1 MFLFIAFG
9 AILLVTFAT
18 VTVATTSSRAQ
29 RVVERRYLG
38 IRRSADDNGAGSG
51 DTQGTVL
58 LKLAPASSTEGLDN
72 LLQRFQIIQSLEQKI
87 LQADVKGSPS
97 KFIFIS
103 VGLAMLGVATVSLWF
118 PIFAVQLVVALVF
131 GYLPFGYLT
140 FKRSRR
146 MKKFDTAL
154 PDAIDMMAR
163 ALRAGHAMT
172 AAINIV
178 AEQSQ
183 EPVRSEFGEV
193 FKQQNFGLPIRD
205 AMSQM
210 LDRIPS
216 PDLRVVVTGILVQKE
231 TGGNLAEILDR
242 TANTIR
248 ERLKIQ
254 GEIRTHTA
262 QGRMTGWILCALPVV
277 MLIVINFINPG
288 YSDVL
293 VDTPMGHMLAYVG
306 IGLLATGGLIIRAI
320 INGIEV

>member
-1 MFLFIAFG
+1 MFLFFAFA
-9 AILLVTFAT
+9 AILTITFGT
-18 VTVATTSSRAQ
+18 VTVVTSSSRSQRAI
-29 RVVERRYLG
+29 ERRFLG
-38 IRRSADDNGAGSG
+38 IRAAGTEDG
-51 DTQGTVL
+51 PVAPQGQLL
-58 LKLAPASSTEGLDN
+58 LKVGSAEGLDA
-72 LLQRFQIIQSLEQKI
+72 LLQRFPIMQALQQKI
-87 LQADVKGSPS
+87 LQADIKGSPS

-103 VGLAMLGVATVSLWF
+103 AGMAMLGVATVSLWF
-118 PIFAVQLVVALVF
+118 PIFAVQLIVALVF
-131 GYLPFGYLT
+131 GYGPFGYLS

-146 MKKFDTAL
+146 MKKFDAAL

-210 LDRIPS
+210 LDRVPS

-242 TANTIR
+242 IATTIR

-262 QGRMTGWILCALPVV
+262 QGRMTGWILCALPLV
-277 MLIVINFINPG
+277 MLVVINWINPG
-288 YSDVL
+288 YSNVL
-293 VDTPMGHMLAYVG
+293 VETPVGHMMAYAG
-306 IGLLATGGLIIRAI
+306 IGLLITGGLIIRAI

>member
-1 MFLFIAFG
+1 MFLFFAFA
-9 AILLVTFAT
+9 AILTITFGT
-18 VTVATTSSRAQ
+18 VTVVTSSSRSQRAI
-29 RVVERRYLG
+29 ERRFLG
-38 IRRSADDNGAGSG
+38 IRAAGTEDG
-51 DTQGTVL
+51 PVAPQGQLL
-58 LKLAPASSTEGLDN
+58 LKVGSAEGLDA
-72 LLQRFQIIQSLEQKI
+72 LLQRFPIMQALQQKI
-87 LQADVKGSPS
+87 LQADIKGSPS

-103 VGLAMLGVATVSLWF
+103 AGMAMLGVATVSLWF
-118 PIFAVQLVVALVF
+118 PIFAVQLIVALVF
-131 GYLPFGYLT
+131 GYGPFAYLS

-146 MKKFDTAL
+146 MKKFDAAL

-210 LDRIPS
+210 LDRVPS

-242 TANTIR
+242 IATTIR

-262 QGRMTGWILCALPVV
+262 QGRMTGWILCALPLV
-277 MLIVINFINPG
+277 MLVVINWINPG
-288 YSDVL
+288 YSNVL
-293 VDTPMGHMLAYVG
+293 VETPVGHMMAYAG
-306 IGLLATGGLIIRAI
+306 IGLLITGGLIIRAI